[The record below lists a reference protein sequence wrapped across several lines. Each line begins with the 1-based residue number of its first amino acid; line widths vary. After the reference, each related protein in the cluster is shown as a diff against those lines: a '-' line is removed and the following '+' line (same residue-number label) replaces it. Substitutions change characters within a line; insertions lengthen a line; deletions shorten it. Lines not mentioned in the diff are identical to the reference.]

1 LIHHFK
7 RFQQSVFR
15 FRPKTNFRPKPPTLS
30 PKAFHSNLGLRPTPK
45 GFTTLLAF
53 GSNLNRRHHCQQVA
67 LAAEKA
73 ERDRADRFK
82 DLETQAE
89 SAVKIEEAKE
99 AAARNASLEAQD
111 WAKKEE
117 VALAVAQT
125 RLEEAH
131 AQEERQLDRMHAAEE
146 RANISRTVADSALAQ
161 LQV

>member
-1 LIHHFK
+1 
-7 RFQQSVFR
+7 
-15 FRPKTNFRPKPPTLS
+15 
-30 PKAFHSNLGLRPTPK
+30 
-45 GFTTLLAF
+45 
-53 GSNLNRRHHCQQVA
+53 VA

-82 DLETQAE
+82 DLEIQAE

-117 VALAVAQT
+117 VAVAVAQT

-131 AQEERQLDRMHAAEE
+131 AQEERQLDHMHAAEE
-146 RANISRTVADSALAQ
+146 RANISRTVAEGALAQ
-161 LQV
+161 LQVCNGNNVYYIYATCCKWWTLWCPQAHFGAPRLKILTAPSPSLNPEF